1 MTDFEF
7 MHNVRWDVNELRN
20 RYVEKLDED
29 DTQPA
34 YRFLEEYFLDVNEVI
49 DSYLASSVT
58 KIHRID
64 YQKYATKYRL
74 LHNRQQIEIK
84 AKVRKIYPHML
95 EIAEDVRE
103 VMLQKIFEVDILN
116 PHMLEIAEDVREV
129 MLGEGKKNRTSRGI
143 HIVDEFDNICE
154 FLKEYRN
161 K

>member
-7 MHNVRWDVNELRN
+7 MRNVRWDVNELRN
-20 RYVEKLDED
+20 RFVEKLDED

-103 VMLQKIFEVDILN
+103 VML
-116 PHMLEIAEDVREV
+116 
-129 MLGEGKKNRTSRGI
+129 GEGKKNRTSRGI

>member
-7 MHNVRWDVNELRN
+7 MRNVRWDVNELRN
-20 RYVEKLDED
+20 RYVEKLDKD

-34 YRFLEEYFLDVNEVI
+34 YRFLEEYFLDVDEVI
-49 DSYLASSVT
+49 ASYLASSVT
-58 KIHRID
+58 KIHQID
-64 YQKYATKYRL
+64 YQYATKYRL

-84 AKVRKIYPHML
+84 LKVRKIYPHML

-103 VMLQKIFEVDILN
+103 VML
-116 PHMLEIAEDVREV
+116 
-129 MLGEGKKNRTSRGI
+129 KKNRTSRGI

>member
-103 VMLQKIFEVDILN
+103 VMLDG
-116 PHMLEIAEDVREV
+116 D
-129 MLGEGKKNRTSRGI
+129 KKNRTSRGI

>member
-7 MHNVRWDVNELRN
+7 MRNVRWDVNELRN
-20 RYVEKLDED
+20 RYVEKLDKD

-34 YRFLEEYFLDVNEVI
+34 YRFLEECFLDINEVI
-49 DSYLASSVT
+49 DSYLVSSVT

-95 EIAEDVRE
+95 EIT
-103 VMLQKIFEVDILN
+103 
-116 PHMLEIAEDVREV
+116 EDVREV
-129 MLGEGKKNRTSRGI
+129 MLGGDKKNRTSRAL
-143 HIVDEFDNICE
+143 HVVDEFDSICE